1 MCSSDLAAGNW
12 SLGRFEIEF
21 ESAPKGVPRVGVQ
34 FEIDSN
40 GILHVLAR
48 DIKTGHQKIV
58 KMQSAVDVSDSDVQ
72 KMVEESVQHAFDDL
86 KFRQWTEAKRTAGET
101 LMATRKSM
109 AEYSAELDPEYRGQ
123 LEAAMQNVEAVL
135 ATEDQIGRAH
145 V

>member
-1 MCSSDLAAGNW
+1 MCSSDL
-12 SLGRFEIEF
+12 
-21 ESAPKGVPRVGVQ
+21 
-34 FEIDSN
+34 
-40 GILHVLAR
+40 
-48 DIKTGHQKIV
+48 
-58 KMQSAVDVSDSDVQ
+58 VSDSDVQ

-135 ATEDQIGRAH
+135 ATEDPKSKTGDPVRLKA
-145 V
+145 VSKALDDVTKPLAEYAMDKVMEEYLRKRGALAP